1 MVKIELDMN
10 MKLPMEREKEYSKL
24 FSQQLKIPFE
34 KNSSNMEEEEVLLD
48 EYMNDVSDNLD
59 EELERKVEDSMG
71 MNDVN
76 NKLDEELERKLGDS
90 MGMNDVPGFL
100 DEELER
106 KVGDSMGMN
115 EDLAKRDKK
124 LLKIEEEIELRR
136 KFLLEKQKRLDK
148 LTRQNHFLETI
159 KQDYET
165 YHNYIVEQKESQIR
179 AMNSIKQYVED
190 LIVSGKLTD
199 EDIRQAKDDQREIT
213 GEVKKIREKI
223 NEIIGV

>member
-10 MKLPMEREKEYSKL
+10 MKLPSERKMHANNTFNPQIKIPFMKDTNHEDLLFDETINEEDENYIDNDMERE
-24 FSQQLKIPFE
+24 
-34 KNSSNMEEEEVLLD
+34 MEREMNTEENINNENINT
-48 EYMNDVSDNLD
+48 ESINNNL
-59 EELERKVEDSMG
+59 
-71 MNDVN
+71 
-76 NKLDEELERKLGDS
+76 
-90 MGMNDVPGFL
+90 
-100 DEELER
+100 
-106 KVGDSMGMN
+106 N
-115 EDLAKRDKK
+115 EDLAKRDQH
-124 LLKIEEEIELRR
+124 LLKIEDEIALRR

-199 EDIRQAKDDQREIT
+199 EDIKQAKDDQREIT

>member
-10 MKLPMEREKEYSKL
+10 MKLPGERKIQSTQM
-24 FSQQLKIPFE
+24 FNPQIKIPFM
-34 KNSSNMEEEEVLLD
+34 KDTNDDEVLF
-48 EYMNDVSDNLD
+48 
-59 EELERKVEDSMG
+59 ED
-71 MNDVN
+71 DVN
-76 NKLDEELERKLGDS
+76 EDNVNTLDKEMERTMNES
-90 MGMNDVPGFL
+90 MEIDIDKNNMF
-100 DEELER
+100 
-106 KVGDSMGMN
+106 N
-115 EDLAKRDKK
+115 EDLAKRDQH
-124 LLKIEEEIELRR
+124 LLKIEDEIALRR

-148 LTRQNHFLETI
+148 LTRQNIFLETI

-199 EDIRQAKDDQREIT
+199 EDIKQAKDDQREIT